1 MTEKF
6 LSNWDRANT
15 EPFFT
20 RMRERIHQGPP
31 LKQRLSNSIYRLQIV
46 LHRIQNSTARL
57 EQRDKEFFEKV
68 TQTTITKDQD
78 RATMYANECAEVR
91 KMAKIMLRS
100 QLAIEQ
106 VILRIETVR
115 DFGEVAAQMA
125 PVVSIV
131 HTIKNQLMGIM
142 PEVSYELGTIGDTLN
157 GMIIEVGEA
166 TGGSYDMIASSE
178 ESQRVLREAGTLA
191 EQRMTE
197 KFPDLP
203 IGASTPAAEKSAIVR

>member
-20 RMRERIHQGPP
+20 RMRERIHAGPP
-31 LKQRLSNSIYRLQIV
+31 LKQRLSNSIYRLQVV
-46 LHRIQNSTARL
+46 LHRIQNSTGRL

-68 TQTTITKDQD
+68 TQAEIAKDQD

-106 VILRIETVR
+106 VILRIETIR

-131 HTIKNQLMGIM
+131 HAIKNQLMGIM

-178 ESQRVLREAGTLA
+178 ESQRILREAGTLA

-203 IGASTPAAEKSAIVR
+203 VGAPMAAAEKSAIVR